1 MAAETVAGCPTLTVA
16 ERSLAV
22 AVAVAVAAA
31 AAAAV
36 AVAPLSATRTAAS
49 EPAEV
54 VPGVGTQWAYLKNII
69 FRLKLPLLSTVYI

>member
-1 MAAETVAGCPTLTVA
+1 MAGCPTLTVA

-22 AVAVAVAAA
+22 AVAVAAAA